1 MGAAIGAAYYGS
13 DLSTVDPNPSIFG
26 GADTSTMQ
34 DISTIA
40 NTAGQW
46 GATIASVITGNPVAV
61 TNQGQVVGAV
71 GSQVV
76 APAQFSGTSMI
87 LLLAVVVVVI
97 LLVKE

>member
-1 MGAAIGAAYYGS
+1 MGAYYGS
-13 DLSTVDPNPSIFG
+13 DLSTADPNPSIFG
-26 GADTSTMQ
+26 GADTSTAQ

-46 GATIASVITGNPVAV
+46 GATIASIITGNPVAV
-61 TNQGQVVGAV
+61 TSSGQPVGAL

-76 APAQFSGTSMI
+76 APGMTSGTSLI
-87 LLLAVVVVVI
+87 LLLAVAVVII